1 VNRDFYY
8 TTGLIKQIDAQRPQ
22 PFNTAIQSLLY
33 YWDDLGNLTGRTTLG
48 EGDAGLLALF
58 KRDRHLKRK
67 AEAQIVEV

>member
-48 EGDAGLLALF
+48 EGDTDLLESF
-58 KRDRHLKRK
+58 EWIPQQHQVGINPDRHC
-67 AEAQIVEV
+67 